1 MKKSLFVAGLLVS
14 GLVFAGDQEVTLVI
28 ENHQMK
34 PSTIEIPADK
44 KIKLIMTNKDSTPE
58 EFESYDL
65 AREKIIPANSTTELY
80 IGPLKPGRY
89 EFHGEL
95 NPKTAKGEVIV
106 K

>member
-1 MKKSLFVAGLLVS
+1 MKKLIFTASLLLS
-14 GLVFAGDQEVTLVI
+14 NLVFSAEQEVTLTI
-28 ENHQMK
+28 ENHQMQ
-34 PSTIEIPADK
+34 PSAIEIPADK
-44 KIKLIMTNKDSTPE
+44 KIKLILINKDNTPE

-65 AREKIIPANSTTELY
+65 AREKIIPANSTSDLY

-95 NPKTAKGEVIV
+95 HPKTAKGEVIV

>member
-1 MKKSLFVAGLLVS
+1 MKKLVFASSLLLS
-14 GLVFAGDQEVTLVI
+14 GLVFAADQEVTLVI

-44 KIKLIMTNKDSTPE
+44 KIKLIMVNKDSSAE

-65 AREKIIPANSTTELY
+65 AREKIVPANSTTDLY
-80 IGPLKPGRY
+80 IGPLKPGIY
-89 EFHGEL
+89 KFHGEL
-95 NPKTAKGEVIV
+95 NPKTAHGEIIV

>member
-1 MKKSLFVAGLLVS
+1 MKKTFVLASLLLAGLAY
-14 GLVFAGDQEVTLVI
+14 GGDDEVTLII
-28 ENHQMK
+28 ENHQMN
-34 PSTIEIPADK
+34 PSLIEIPADK
-44 KIKLIMTNKDSTPE
+44 KIKLIMINKDSTPE

-65 AREKIIPANSTTELY
+65 AREKIIPANSSTDLY

-95 NPKTAKGEVIV
+95 NSKTAKGEVVV

>member
-1 MKKSLFVAGLLVS
+1 MKKSFIAASLLLS
-14 GLVFAGDQEVTLVI
+14 GLAFGGDQEVTLTI

-34 PSTIEIPADK
+34 PSSIEIPADK
-44 KIKLIMTNKDSTPE
+44 KIKLIMINKDSTPE

-65 AREKIIPANSTTELY
+65 AREKIIPANSSTDLY

>member
-1 MKKSLFVAGLLVS
+1 MKKLVFASSLLLS
-14 GLVFAGDQEVTLVI
+14 GLVFAADQEVTLVI

-44 KIKLIMTNKDSTPE
+44 KVKLIMINKDNSPE

-65 AREKIIPANSTTELY
+65 AREKIVPANSTTDLY
-80 IGPLKPGRY
+80 IGPLKPGVY
-89 EFHGEL
+89 KFHGEL
-95 NPKTAKGEVIV
+95 NPKTAHGEIIV

>member
-1 MKKSLFVAGLLVS
+1 MKKSLFSAGLLMS
-14 GLVFAGDQEVTLVI
+14 GLVFAGDQEVILVI

-44 KIKLIMTNKDSTPE
+44 KIKLIMTNKDNTPE
-58 EFESYDL
+58 EFESYEL

>member
-1 MKKSLFVAGLLVS
+1 MKKSLFAAGLLMS
-14 GLVFAGDQEVTLVI
+14 GLVFAGDQEVILVI

-44 KIKLIMTNKDSTPE
+44 KIKLIMTNTDNIPE

>member
-1 MKKSLFVAGLLVS
+1 MKKLVFASSLLLS
-14 GLVFAGDQEVTLVI
+14 GLVFAADQEVTLVI

-44 KIKLIMTNKDSTPE
+44 KVKLIMINKDSSPE

-65 AREKIIPANSTTELY
+65 AREKIVPANSTTDLY
-80 IGPLKPGRY
+80 IGPLKPGVY
-89 EFHGEL
+89 KFHGES
-95 NPKTAKGEVIV
+95 NPKTAHGEIIV

>member
-1 MKKSLFVAGLLVS
+1 VKKSLLMFSLLLS
-14 GLVFAGDQEVTLVI
+14 GLVRADDQEVTLTI

-44 KIKLIMTNKDSTPE
+44 KIKLIMINKDSTPE

-65 AREKIIPANSTTELY
+65 AREKIVPANSTVEIY
-80 IGPLKPGRY
+80 IGPLKQGRY

-95 NPKTAKGEVIV
+95 NPKTAKGEVVV

>member
-1 MKKSLFVAGLLVS
+1 MKKSLFLAGLLVS

-44 KIKLIMTNKDSTPE
+44 KIKLIMTNKDNTPE

>member
-1 MKKSLFVAGLLVS
+1 I
-14 GLVFAGDQEVTLVI
+14 LVI

-44 KIKLIMTNKDSTPE
+44 KIKLIMTNKDNTPE

>member
-1 MKKSLFVAGLLVS
+1 MKKSLFVAGLLLS

>member
-1 MKKSLFVAGLLVS
+1 MKKLLFTSSLLIS
-14 GLVFAGDQEVTLVI
+14 GLVFAADQEVTLVI

-44 KIKLIMTNKDSTPE
+44 KVKLIMINKDNSPE

-65 AREKIIPANSTTELY
+65 AREKIVPANSTTDLY
-80 IGPLKPGRY
+80 IGPLKPGVY
-89 EFHGEL
+89 KFHGEL
-95 NPKTAKGEVIV
+95 NPKTAHGEIIV

>member
-1 MKKSLFVAGLLVS
+1 MKKLIITASLLLS
-14 GLVFAGDQEVTLVI
+14 GPLFGADQEVILVI

-44 KIKLIMTNKDSTPE
+44 KIKLIMINNDSAPE

-65 AREKIIPANSTTELY
+65 AREKIIPANSSTDLY
-80 IGPLKPGRY
+80 IGPLKPGVY
-89 EFHGEL
+89 KFHGEL
-95 NPKTAKGEVIV
+95 NPKTAHGEIIV

>member
-44 KIKLIMTNKDSTPE
+44 KIKLIMTNKDNTPE

>member
-1 MKKSLFVAGLLVS
+1 MKKSLFVGGLLMS
-14 GLVFAGDQEVTLVI
+14 GLVIAADQEVILVI

-44 KIKLIMTNKDSTPE
+44 KIKLIMTNKDNTPE

-65 AREKIIPANSTTELY
+65 AREKIIPANSTAELY

-95 NPKTAKGEVIV
+95 NPKTARGEVIV

>member
-14 GLVFAGDQEVTLVI
+14 GLAFADDQEVILVI

>member
-1 MKKSLFVAGLLVS
+1 MNKFSFTAGLLIS
-14 GLVFAGDQEVTLVI
+14 GLVFAGDQEVILVI

-44 KIKLIMTNKDSTPE
+44 KIKLIMTNKDNTPE

>member
-1 MKKSLFVAGLLVS
+1 MKKTFVLASLLLAGLAY
-14 GLVFAGDQEVTLVI
+14 GGDDEVTLII
-28 ENHQMK
+28 ENHQMN
-34 PSTIEIPADK
+34 PSLIEIPADK
-44 KIKLIMTNKDSTPE
+44 KIKLIMINKDSTPE

-65 AREKIIPANSTTELY
+65 AREKIIPANSSTDLY

-95 NPKTAKGEVIV
+95 NPKTAKGEVVV

>member
-14 GLVFAGDQEVTLVI
+14 GLVVAGDQEVTLVI

-44 KIKLIMTNKDSTPE
+44 KIKLIMTNKDNTPE